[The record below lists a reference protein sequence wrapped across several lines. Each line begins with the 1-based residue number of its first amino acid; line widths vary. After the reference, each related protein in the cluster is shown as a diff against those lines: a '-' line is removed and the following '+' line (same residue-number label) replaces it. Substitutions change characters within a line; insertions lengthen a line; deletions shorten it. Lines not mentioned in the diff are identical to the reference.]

1 MFEMNNENLRFQV
14 KELKI
19 LKDIQ
24 YSVISDL
31 LGIKRNSFY
40 NWVKGYY
47 NLSHEKQKKL

>member
-47 NLSHEKQKKL
+47 NLSHEKQTRL